1 MRGTKVRKSTNHHH
15 DFKNEYEIF
24 FMDKCPSVLL
34 LEAHLTSSAF
44 AANKS
49 AVYNSTT
56 DTWLFSVEEIC
67 LEQNADQETFVGE

>member
-1 MRGTKVRKSTNHHH
+1 MKYFSWT
-15 DFKNEYEIF
+15 
-24 FMDKCPSVLL
+24 SVLL
-34 LEAHLTSSAF
+34 FYCWRLILLLRLF

-67 LEQNADQETFVGE
+67 LEQNVDQETFVGE